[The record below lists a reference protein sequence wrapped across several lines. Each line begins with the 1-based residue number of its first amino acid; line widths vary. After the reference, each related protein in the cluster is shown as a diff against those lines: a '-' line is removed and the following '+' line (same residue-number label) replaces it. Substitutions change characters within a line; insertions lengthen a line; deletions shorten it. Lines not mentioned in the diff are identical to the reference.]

1 MITRDIELIL
11 FLSANQRKIMGKYIF
26 ILAFYIPISLTACTQ
41 VVEENIV
48 TQADSLK
55 IPVDT
60 ATVSPFKNTSYNKFE
75 NNWVEL
81 TKGISYIEEVTASKS
96 IVNDSKISILKIDP
110 TIAEFEFK
118 SATQIDKE
126 MLCVAD
132 YAEMFNYNIV
142 INAGMYDVKSYF
154 KSKGLLI
161 NNESYAN
168 NPNLYPNYNM
178 MICANPKKEGL
189 PNFTVNDLTKSPWST
204 LSNKYESFSQGLRM
218 IDADGKPMFW
228 NKRYQSCS
236 QLIVAEDKAGMIY
249 FIFTRSPYTQNF
261 MINYMVEMGLRNAVY
276 MEGGPQT
283 SLFVD
288 IDDYRIEKLGSY
300 VSNTYPTDS
309 NSEYWS
315 LPNVIGVRVNQD

>member
-1 MITRDIELIL
+1 M
-11 FLSANQRKIMGKYIF
+11 NKYILL
-26 ILAFYIPISLTACTQ
+26 LAFYVPLSLSACTQ
-41 VVEENIV
+41 VEEENIA
-48 TQADSLK
+48 QQMDSLG
-55 IPVDT
+55 IPTDT
-60 ATVSPFKNTSYNKFE
+60 AIVSPFKNTSYNKFE
-75 NNWVEL
+75 NTWVEL
-81 TKGISYIEEVTASKS
+81 TKGVFYIEKTTEKKS

-110 TIAEFEFK
+110 NVAEFEFK
-118 SATQIDKE
+118 SATQNDKK

-132 YAEMFNYNIV
+132 YAETFNYNIV
-142 INAGMYDVKSYF
+142 INSGMYDVKSYF

-161 NNESYAN
+161 NNSSYAN

-178 MICANPKKEGL
+178 MICANPKEDGL
-189 PNFTVNDLTKSPWST
+189 PNFCVNDLTKDSWNT

-261 MINYMVEMGLRNAVY
+261 MINYMVDMGLRNAVY

-288 IDDYRIEKLGSY
+288 INDYRIEKLGSY